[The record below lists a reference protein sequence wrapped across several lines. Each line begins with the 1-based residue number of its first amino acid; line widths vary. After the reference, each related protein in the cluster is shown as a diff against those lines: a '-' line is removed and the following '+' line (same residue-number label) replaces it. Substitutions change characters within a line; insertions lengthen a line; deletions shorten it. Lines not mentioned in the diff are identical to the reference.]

1 MIQGPM
7 IIREMKIR
15 YKTHKYKIHKVDSP
29 SAVIE
34 ISHKLLKHQTQEIF
48 IVFCLDSQN
57 QVVGYHICT
66 IGTVNESIVHPREV
80 FKAAILSNAT
90 AIILVHNH
98 PSGSLNPSRED
109 EHTCERLKE
118 AGKIVGICVLDFLII
133 GGKGYCSFKE
143 MGIL

>member
-1 MIQGPM
+1 
-7 IIREMKIR
+7 
-15 YKTHKYKIHKVDSP
+15 
-29 SAVIE
+29 
-34 ISHKLLKHQTQEIF
+34 
-48 IVFCLDSQN
+48 LDSQN

-118 AGKIVGICVLDFLII
+118 AGKIMGIGILDFLII
-133 GGKGYCSFKE
+133 AGKGYCSFKE
-143 MGIL
+143 MGKM

>member
-1 MIQGPM
+1 M

-15 YKTHKYKIHKVDSP
+15 YKTHKYQIHKVDSP
-29 SAVIE
+29 TAVIE
-34 ISHKLLKHQTQEIF
+34 ISHKILKNQTQEIF

-57 QVVGYHICT
+57 QVVGYYICT

-109 EHTCERLKE
+109 EYTCERLKE
-118 AGKIVGICVLDFLII
+118 AGKIVGIPVLDFLII
-133 GGKGYCSFKE
+133 AGKGYYSFKE
-143 MGIL
+143 MGKM